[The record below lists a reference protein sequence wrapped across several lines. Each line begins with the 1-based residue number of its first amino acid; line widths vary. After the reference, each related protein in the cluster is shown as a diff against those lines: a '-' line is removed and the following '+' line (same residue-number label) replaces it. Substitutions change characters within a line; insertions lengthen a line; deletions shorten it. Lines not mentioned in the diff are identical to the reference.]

1 MKIEKIGNE
10 KEILSVEIVDNK
22 VTITI
27 KELGR
32 IISGTGMLPLDKIY
46 RPSLISLSFMAR
58 I

>member
-1 MKIEKIGNE
+1 MKIEKIENE

-22 VTITI
+22 VIITI

-46 RPSLISLSFMAR
+46 TISHEFENNT
-58 I
+58 